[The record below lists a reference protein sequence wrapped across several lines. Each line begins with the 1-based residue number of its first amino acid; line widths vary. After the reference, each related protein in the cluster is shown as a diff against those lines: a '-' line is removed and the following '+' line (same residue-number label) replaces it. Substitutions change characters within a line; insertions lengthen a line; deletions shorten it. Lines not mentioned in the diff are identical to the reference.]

1 MAKAI
6 GIDLGTTNSVAA
18 HATAGVRVLQNR
30 ENEDLTPSAVCW
42 YKGDTIVGHKA
53 LDRMGAAPRDTIISV
68 KRLMGRAYSDPEVQR
83 AKGRYQ
89 YRVVAPTDGTEEDVR
104 VVLGGKEHSPIEI
117 SALILKKLKEDAQLR
132 LNEPVELAVITVPAY
147 FTEKQKWATRKAGQL
162 AGLKVQHILDEPTAA
177 AIAFGVDNIGPEEVR
192 TVLVFDLGGGTFD
205 VSLLHLSGGL
215 FAQVN
220 IEGDMWLGGDD
231 FDHRIMDYA
240 LKQIKARYGIDPSG
254 DARFM
259 VELKK
264 RAQKAKEELSSL
276 TRTDIDLMGLKDAQ
290 GNELAEELELTR
302 EQFEKMI
309 ADDVRSA
316 LQTVETALERVHYR
330 PADIHHV
337 ILVGGSSTI
346 PMIRRAL
353 VDKFGEQKI
362 LMNVDP
368 MKCVA
373 YGAAILASRLGEV
386 WECPGGHKNAL
397 DQDRCSVCGAEASER
412 REAGQI
418 LYGVTPQ
425 AFGIQAVGD
434 RFEEIIAK
442 NAPYPT
448 PTPVVRE
455 FRTPQANL
463 RRIRVPVYQG
473 GNPTASKNELQLTVW
488 LELPKNLPAD
498 TPVDVGFRLDKD
510 GILDQ
515 VTVTL
520 KDGSGRQVQVYPD
533 RGDQRRSQLEKKMEE
548 LRKQWAE
555 KRFMLDADVGPKV
568 EELYNEAAEAANR
581 NDADGFEQ
589 KLKQMERQLNPKP
602 EWALKAEALLSN
614 SDIVVEQFDWLVD
627 DPQRLARIK
636 TLNDEIRRAV
646 EDDQQAA
653 AERKM
658 EELLKELNEL
668 PGVVIFLL
676 RMGQAAYRAQQH
688 GDMVTADRINA
699 GIRAMLDACRGGD
712 VETVKRIVREL
723 GPVIDKV
730 LGSKL
735 EGAIAEGLLK

>member
-18 HATAGVRVLQNR
+18 HAPGAARVLQNR

-42 YKGDTIVGHKA
+42 YKGETIVGSKA
-53 LDRMGAAPRDTIISV
+53 LDRMRAAPRDTIISV
-68 KRLMGRAYSDPEVQR
+68 KRLMGRAYSDAEVQR
-83 AKGRYQ
+83 AKTRYQ
-89 YRVVAPTDGTEEDVR
+89 YQVVAPTDGTEEDVR
-104 VVLGGKEHSPIEI
+104 VVLGGKERSPIDI

-132 LNEPVELAVITVPAY
+132 LNDPVEFAVITVPAY

-162 AGLKVQHILDEPTAA
+162 AGLKVQRILDEPTAA
-177 AIAFGVDNIGPEEVR
+177 AIAFGVDNIGPEESR

-205 VSLLHLSGGL
+205 VSLLTLSGGL

-231 FDHRIMDYA
+231 FDHRIMDHA
-240 LKQIKARYGIDPSG
+240 LKQIKARYGLDPSG

-259 VELKK
+259 VELKR

-276 TRTDIDLMGLKDAQ
+276 TRADIDLMGLKDAQ
-290 GNELAEELELTR
+290 GNELAEELEFTR
-302 EQFEKMI
+302 EQFERMI
-309 ADDVRSA
+309 AEDVKRS
-316 LQTVETALERVHYR
+316 LQKVDTALERVRYR
-330 PADIHHV
+330 PTDIDHV

-362 LMNVDP
+362 LMNVDA

-373 YGAAILASRLGEV
+373 YGAAILAARLGDV
-386 WECPGGHKNAL
+386 WECPGGHQNSRENAK
-397 DQDRCSVCGAEASER
+397 CTVCGAEAGAQ
-412 REAGQI
+412 REAQEI
-418 LYGVTPQ
+418 FFGVTPQ

-434 RFEEIIAK
+434 RFEAIIEK
-442 NAPYPT
+442 GAPYPT
-448 PTPVVRE
+448 PAPVVRE
-455 FRTPQANL
+455 FSTPQAHL

-473 GNPTASKNELQLTVW
+473 GEPTASKNELQVTVW
-488 LELPKNLPAD
+488 LELPKNLPEN

-533 RGDQRRSQLEKKMEE
+533 RGDQRRSRLEKKMEE

-568 EELYNEAAEAANR
+568 EELYNDAAEAANR

-614 SDIVVEQFDWLVD
+614 SEIVVEQFDWLVD
-627 DPQRLARIK
+627 DPQRISRIK
-636 TLNDEIRRAV
+636 RINEEIRKAV
-646 EDDQQAA
+646 ENDDQAA
-653 AERKM
+653 AEKKM
-658 EELLKELNEL
+658 DELLKELNEL